1 MGKGP
6 PRNHMRHQIHN
17 LREIAS
23 ITRRLTIGLKDIIK
37 NKKRAINQL
46 IEKVKLL
53 NQKREKSKLSHTKE
67 KAKLKLL
74 IKVSR
79 KNSKDEVREVG
90 MI

>member
-1 MGKGP
+1 
-6 PRNHMRHQIHN
+6 
-17 LREIAS
+17 
-23 ITRRLTIGLKDIIK
+23 LTIGLKETIK
-37 NKKRAINQL
+37 KKKGAINQM
-46 IEKVKLL
+46 IEREKS
-53 NQKREKSKLSHTKE
+53 NQMKEKSKLSHTKE